1 MVQKVFTSNRA
12 VAEAVKLAKPAV
24 VPVYPITPQTTIS
37 EYLAQFV
44 ADGDLKAEYIRVES
58 EHSAIS
64 AALGASGTGVRV
76 FSATSS
82 QGLALMHEILFAAA
96 GMRSPIVLVDA
107 NRALSAPL
115 SIWNDQQDSISER
128 DSGWLQIY
136 AEDAQEALDSVLV
149 AYRVAEDRDVL
160 LPCMVCIDGY
170 FLTHTVEP
178 LEVPSQEDVDQFL
191 PAYKP
196 YAFLDPENPMSIG
209 TFTDPE
215 YYMEAR
221 YAMEAAMEGSKKVL
235 AKAYQ
240 EFEEVFGRKY
250 DLIETYKC
258 DDAEIII
265 VAMGSVCGTIKDV
278 IDDLR
283 SKGEKVGLLKIRVF
297 RPFPKEEIKEVLEKA
312 SKVAVLD
319 KNISFGMGGVL
330 YNNIKAT
337 TNANAYGF
345 IAGLGGRD
353 ITPHYVKEIL
363 EKTKNPTGE
372 VEWIGLKKEEL

>member
-1 MVQKVFTSNRA
+1 MVKKVFTANRS
-12 VAEAVKLAKPAV
+12 VAEAVKLAKPEV

-64 AALGASGTGVRV
+64 AALGASGAGVRV

-115 SIWNDQQDSISER
+115 SIWNDQQDTISER

-136 AEDAQEALDSVLV
+136 AENAQEALDAVLI
-149 AYRVAEDRDVL
+149 AYRVAEDREVL

-178 LEVPSQEDVDQFL
+178 LDVPSQEEVDRFL
-191 PAYKP
+191 PPYKP
-196 YAFLDPENPMSIG
+196 YAFLDPETPMSIG

-221 YAMEAAMEGSKKVL
+221 YAIEEAMERSKKVIT
-235 AKAYQ
+235 KANK
-240 EFEEVFGRKY
+240 EFAEVFGRKY
-250 DLIETYKC
+250 DFVEPYQC
-258 DDAEIII
+258 DDAETII

-278 IDDLR
+278 IDNLR
-283 SKGEKVGLLKIRVF
+283 DEGEKVGLLKIRVF
-297 RPFPKEEIKEVLEKA
+297 RPFPTEELKEILEKA

-330 YNNIKAT
+330 YNNIKAK

-353 ITPHYVKEIL
+353 ITPEYIREMVA
-363 EKTKNPTGE
+363 KTKNPTHD
-372 VEWIGLKKEEL
+372 VEWIGLKKEEV